1 MVRRLKNEHGATLFE
16 LIVAIILVGV
26 VLPSV
31 VMLFADISLKSTRF
45 SVTQK
50 AVALAEAKMEE
61 IVGKKEA
68 NWDWYKNAGQFN
80 STENLGGGFRR
91 TVTVRKIDR
100 WGRARVEAWQ
110 VNVKVTHELLPEGY
124 TLVVRLTKY
133 H

>member
-1 MVRRLKNEHGATLFE
+1 MVRPLKNERGATLFE

-31 VMLFADISLKSTRF
+31 VMLFADISLKSTKF

-50 AVALAEAKMEE
+50 AVALARAKMEE
-61 IVGKKEA
+61 IVGKKET
-68 NWDWYKNAGQFN
+68 NWDWYKQVDQF
-80 STENLGGGFRR
+80 SGSENLGGGFHR
-91 TVTVRKIDR
+91 TVTVQKINR
-100 WGRARVEAWQ
+100 WGRARIDAWQ
-110 VNVKVTHELLPEGY
+110 VTVNVTRELLPEGY

>member
-1 MVRRLKNEHGATLFE
+1 MLGQLQKERGATLFE

-31 VMLFADISLKSTRF
+31 VMLFADISLKTSKF
-45 SVTQK
+45 SATQK
-50 AVALAEAKMEE
+50 AVALARAKMEE

-68 NWDWYKNAGQFN
+68 QWDWYKNVGQFR

-91 TVTVRKIDR
+91 TVTVRKIHG
-100 WGRARVEAWQ
+100 WGRARLQAWQ
-110 VNVKVTHELLPEGY
+110 VKVTVTHQLLPEGY